1 MGHIWG
7 YNTPADQYNERSM
20 VGESAVATTIP
31 PMRPSH
37 FPIGYNPLEE
47 LPLDL
52 SMPGTSTQQGASQG
66 SSLVTSIQQGSSQQA
81 TPSQGTPSQGT
92 PSPSQQGSS
101 RQRAVYTDTPRP
113 GTSRNL
119 EIMDESPRGT
129 ANISTFLEEGEIMK
143 GDSPKTPKTPP
154 PIISPLKR
162 GGNRTRRIPSKRMR
176 RSLFF

>member
-1 MGHIWG
+1 MSLILGPSEWDIFGVIIHQMI
-7 YNTPADQYNERSM
+7 NIMNAPCLENVLLPPQY
-20 VGESAVATTIP
+20 P

-37 FPIGYNPLEE
+37 FPIRYNPLEE

-66 SSLVTSIQQGSSQQA
+66 
-81 TPSQGTPSQGT
+81 TPSS
-92 PSPSQQGSS
+92 SQQGSS

-143 GDSPKTPKTPP
+143 GDSPKIPKTPP

-162 GGNRTRRIPSKRMR
+162 GGNRTRGKGIPSKRTR
-176 RSLFF
+176 RSLFFE